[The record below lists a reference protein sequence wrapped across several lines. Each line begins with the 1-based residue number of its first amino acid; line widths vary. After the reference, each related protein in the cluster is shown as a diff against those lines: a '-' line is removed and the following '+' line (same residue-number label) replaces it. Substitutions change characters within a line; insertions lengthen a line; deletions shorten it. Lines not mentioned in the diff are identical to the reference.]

1 MNAPRMRLRH
11 RFFYALFPP
20 PALAAEIAQRFAME
34 GVRMIRADRL
44 HVTIDLSEDFA
55 DYPDETAHAL
65 IAAGS
70 QIDVPPF
77 ALTFDSVVD
86 TPYTMSLRPE
96 APEPAIQA
104 LHDAI
109 VAARAGA
116 GVEGREGYRFA
127 PHMTLAY
134 RRGLAGVRSI
144 PPVGW
149 VVDRFVLVHSLIG
162 QGRYDEIGCWPL
174 RVR

>member
-1 MNAPRMRLRH
+1 MNAPRVRLRH

-20 PALAAEIAQRFAME
+20 PPLAAEIAQRFAVE

-55 DYPDETAHAL
+55 DYPDGVVQGL

-70 QIDVPPF
+70 QVDVPPF

-96 APEPAIQA
+96 VPDPAMQA

-109 VAARAGA
+109 VAARVNA
-116 GVEGREGYRFA
+116 GVEGREGYAFT

-144 PPVGW
+144 PPVGLT
-149 VVDRFVLVHSLIG
+149 VDRFVLVHSLIG
-162 QGRYDEIGCWPL
+162 QGRYDEIGCWPS

>member
-1 MNAPRMRLRH
+1 MNAPRVRLRH

-55 DYPDETAHAL
+55 DYPDDTADAL

-70 QIDVPPF
+70 RVDVPPF

-96 APEPAIQA
+96 APEPGMPA

-109 VAARAGA
+109 VAARVDA

-127 PHMTLAY
+127 PHITLAY
-134 RRGLAGVRSI
+134 RKGPAGVRSI

-149 VVDRFVLVHSLIG
+149 TVDRFVLVHSLIG